1 MNYIR
6 LNNGIKMPQLG
17 FGVCRIQDLEKCEET
32 VLNAMQYGYRL
43 FDTAAI
49 YENEEA
55 IGTAIQKSGIAREE
69 LFITSKLW
77 VTNNSYEGAKIGFN
91 ESLEKLQLDYID
103 LYLIH
108 RPLGDYYGAWKAL
121 TELYKEGKIRAIGVS
136 NFFNDNL
143 YDLIYNNEVKP
154 AVNQIQCHPFMQRKP
169 EIILHQELDVQL
181 EAWSPFAVGSYDI
194 FHNEQLMKIAK
205 NHQKSVAQIILRW
218 HIQRGVIAIPKT
230 ENIERM
236 KENIDIFDFRLS
248 DEEMKAI
255 ENLDMGKNED
265 TAYRLESFKRVY
277 GIER

>member
-17 FGVCRIQDLEKCEET
+17 FGVCRIQDLEKCEEV
-32 VLNAMQYGYRL
+32 VLKAMRCGYRL

-55 IGTAIQKSGIAREE
+55 IGNAIQKSGIAREE

-77 VTNNSYEGAKIGFN
+77 VTNNSYEGAKAGFH
-91 ESLEKLQLDYID
+91 ESLKKLQLDYID

-108 RPLGDYYGAWKAL
+108 RPLGDYYGAWRAL

-136 NFFNDNL
+136 NFFNDSL
-143 YDLIYNNEVKP
+143 YDLIYNNEVQP

-169 EIILHQELDVQL
+169 EVVLHQELNVQL
-181 EAWSPFAVGSYDI
+181 EAWSPFAVGNYNI
-194 FHNEQLMKIAK
+194 FHNEQLVKISK

-218 HIQRGVIAIPKT
+218 HIQRGLIVIPKT
-230 ENIERM
+230 ENFERM

-255 ENLDMGKNED
+255 EKLDMGKNED
-265 TAYRLESFKRVY
+265 TAYRLESLKRVY
-277 GIER
+277 AIE

>member
-17 FGVCRIQDLEKCEET
+17 FGVCRIQDLEKCEEV
-32 VLNAMQYGYRL
+32 VLKAMRCGYRL

-55 IGTAIQKSGIAREE
+55 IGNAIQKSGIAREE

-77 VTNNSYEGAKIGFN
+77 VTNNSYEGAKAGFH
-91 ESLEKLQLDYID
+91 ESLKKLQLDYID

-108 RPLGDYYGAWKAL
+108 RPLGDYYGAWRAL

-136 NFFNDNL
+136 NFFNDSL
-143 YDLIYNNEVKP
+143 YDLIYNNEVQP

-169 EIILHQELDVQL
+169 EVVLHQELNVQL
-181 EAWSPFAVGSYDI
+181 EAWSPFAVGNYNI
-194 FHNEQLMKIAK
+194 FYNEQLVKISK

-218 HIQRGVIAIPKT
+218 HIQRGLIVIPKT
-230 ENIERM
+230 ENFERM

-255 ENLDMGKNED
+255 EKLDMGKNED
-265 TAYRLESFKRVY
+265 TAYRLESLKRVY
-277 GIER
+277 AIE

>member
-32 VLNAMQYGYRL
+32 VLNAMKCGYRL

-121 TELYKEGKIRAIGVS
+121 TELYIEGKIRAIGVS

-154 AVNQIQCHPFMQRKP
+154 AVNQIQCHPFIQRKP

-194 FHNEQLMKIAK
+194 FHNGQLVKISK

-218 HIQRGVIAIPKT
+218 HIQRGVIVIPKT

-255 ENLDMGKNED
+255 EKLDMGKNED

>member
-32 VLNAMQYGYRL
+32 VLNAMKCGYRL

-121 TELYKEGKIRAIGVS
+121 TELYIEGKIRAIGVS

-194 FHNEQLMKIAK
+194 FHNEQLVKISK

-218 HIQRGVIAIPKT
+218 HVQRGVIAIPKT

-255 ENLDMGKNED
+255 EKLDMGKNED

>member
-108 RPLGDYYGAWKAL
+108 RPLGDYYGAWKA
-121 TELYKEGKIRAIGVS
+121 
-136 NFFNDNL
+136 
-143 YDLIYNNEVKP
+143 
-154 AVNQIQCHPFMQRKP
+154 
-169 EIILHQELDVQL
+169 
-181 EAWSPFAVGSYDI
+181 
-194 FHNEQLMKIAK
+194 
-205 NHQKSVAQIILRW
+205 
-218 HIQRGVIAIPKT
+218 
-230 ENIERM
+230 
-236 KENIDIFDFRLS
+236 
-248 DEEMKAI
+248 
-255 ENLDMGKNED
+255 
-265 TAYRLESFKRVY
+265 
-277 GIER
+277 